1 MVLRQYY
8 EDILSSLTQAI
19 QEILSDVN
27 TPQKNAVLLMDALI
41 FIIENVLGVPMDK
54 KFRATNEYILAGP
67 LGNTINTVFTNYK
80 KYLRQYSDII
90 PSNAQARTVIRQ
102 IAQDTNLRDK
112 TIKSFIF
119 GYLLQNPTIYNLQN
133 LNIEGREVR
142 TYDEA
147 ISAEENL
154 GPAEFKEEP
163 GMRDLFTNSELIQDN
178 ITQLNIYID
187 KINDQLYKI
196 LRTGITD
203 VFFDPT
209 KIIPNTENVEE
220 LFKILLQLAGGD
232 KKLISDKYD
241 NIIYFLSGNASNTVN
256 PSADMDSYFRTG
268 IFPLKKVNV
277 SELNKPTKNANLITG
292 TQNIYKVENTQNPFK
307 ISPYVNNDLGD
318 YVVNGKKINIK
329 LVGLNYIVK
338 EGTKTKVFKNLSLAK
353 QFIYNGG
360 FDMYNNNKSK
370 FINNV
375 SKDFNN
381 KKQPLR
387 LSYSSNI
394 F

>member
-1 MVLRQYY
+1 MVLREFY
-8 EDILSSLTQAI
+8 EGILNNFTEDANQEIQSNNSPQLNAVILMEAIINAVQDIL
-19 QEILSDVN
+19 N
-27 TPQKNAVLLMDALI
+27 
-41 FIIENVLGVPMDK
+41 IENGFVKTDEYTLGG
-54 KFRATNEYILAGP
+54 RNR
-67 LGNTINTVFTNYK
+67 NTINTVFTNFK
-80 KYLRQYSDII
+80 RYLRQYTDLI
-90 PSNAQARTVIRQ
+90 PSNAQARTVIKQ
-102 IAQDTNLRDK
+102 FIQDTNLRDK
-112 TIKSFIF
+112 TIKSIIF
-119 GYLLQNPTIYNLQN
+119 SYLLENPDIYNLGD

-147 ISAEENL
+147 MSAEENL

-187 KINDQLYKI
+187 KINEQLYKI

-209 KIIPNTENVEE
+209 KIIPNTETVEQ
-220 LFKILLQLAGGD
+220 LFNRLLQLAGGD

-241 NIIYFLSGNASNTVN
+241 IIVYFLSGNASNTVN
-256 PSADMDSYFRTG
+256 PSADMDSYFKSG

-277 SELNKPTKNANLITG
+277 SDLNKPTKNANLITG

-338 EGTKTKVFKNLSLAK
+338 EGSKTKVFKNLSHAK

-370 FINNV
+370 FISNV

>member
-1 MVLRQYY
+1 MVLREFY
-8 EDILSSLTQAI
+8 EGILNNFTEDANQEIQSNNSPQLNAVILMEAIINAVQDIL
-19 QEILSDVN
+19 N
-27 TPQKNAVLLMDALI
+27 
-41 FIIENVLGVPMDK
+41 IENGFVKTDEYTLGG
-54 KFRATNEYILAGP
+54 RNR
-67 LGNTINTVFTNYK
+67 NTINTVFTNFK
-80 KYLRQYSDII
+80 RYLRQYTDLI
-90 PSNAQARTVIRQ
+90 PSNAQARTVIKQ
-102 IAQDTNLRDK
+102 FTQDTNLRDK
-112 TIKSFIF
+112 TIKSIIF
-119 GYLLQNPTIYNLQN
+119 SYLLENPDIYNLEN

-147 ISAEENL
+147 MSAEENL

-187 KINDQLYKI
+187 KINEQLYKI

-209 KIIPNTENVEE
+209 KIIPNTETVEQ
-220 LFKILLQLAGGD
+220 LFNRLLQLAGGD

-241 NIIYFLSGNASNTVN
+241 IIVYFLSGNASNTVN
-256 PSADMDSYFRTG
+256 PSADMDSYFKSG

-277 SELNKPTKNANLITG
+277 SDLNKPTKNANLITG

-338 EGTKTKVFKNLSLAK
+338 EGSKTKVFKNLSHAK

-370 FINNV
+370 FISNV

>member
-1 MVLRQYY
+1 MVLREFYEGILNNFTEDANQEIQSNNSPQLNAVILMEAIINAV
-8 EDILSSLTQAI
+8 EDIL
-19 QEILSDVN
+19 N
-27 TPQKNAVLLMDALI
+27 
-41 FIIENVLGVPMDK
+41 IENGFVKTDEYTLGG
-54 KFRATNEYILAGP
+54 RNR
-67 LGNTINTVFTNYK
+67 NTINTVFTNFK
-80 KYLRQYSDII
+80 RYLRQYTDLI
-90 PSNAQARTVIRQ
+90 PSNAQARTVIKQ
-102 IAQDTNLRDK
+102 FTQDTNLRDK
-112 TIKSFIF
+112 TIKSIIF
-119 GYLLQNPTIYNLQN
+119 SYLLENPDIYNLEN

-147 ISAEENL
+147 MSAEENL

-187 KINDQLYKI
+187 KINEQLYKI

-209 KIIPNTENVEE
+209 KIIPNTETVEQ
-220 LFKILLQLAGGD
+220 LFNRLLQLAGGD

-241 NIIYFLSGNASNTVN
+241 IIVYFLSGNASNTVN

-277 SELNKPTKNANLITG
+277 SDLNKPTKNANLITG

-318 YVVNGKKINIK
+318 YIVNGKKINIK

-338 EGTKTKVFKNLSLAK
+338 EGSKTKVFKNLSQAK

-370 FINNV
+370 FISNA